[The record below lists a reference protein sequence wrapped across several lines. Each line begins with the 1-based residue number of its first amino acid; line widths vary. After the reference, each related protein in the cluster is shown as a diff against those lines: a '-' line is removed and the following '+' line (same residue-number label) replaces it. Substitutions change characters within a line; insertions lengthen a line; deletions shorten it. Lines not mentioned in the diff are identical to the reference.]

1 MEASKQ
7 FCPNLACSTRG
18 KTGEGNIRIHC
29 RKRERYRCRTCS
41 QTFSARRGTMLE
53 GLRKPMELVVI
64 VVTLLAYGCP
74 IQAIVHAYGLDERTV
89 ASWRDRAGTHCH
101 TIHHAI
107 VETGKLDLV
116 HVQADEIRVKGRSLI
131 AWMGLAMMVST
142 RLWIAGIVS
151 PTRDRSLADQM
162 FHQVRACSQTMSAL
176 LISTDGWAAY
186 PGSIKRAFREKV
198 KKVAGRGRACLEVWP
213 DLCIATVIK
222 RAEKKRVVEVTRKMT
237 LGALEHAEQLLHA
250 SHGGTVLNT
259 AFIERLN
266 GTMRQRLAALTTPSR
281 MLCKDTESISKS
293 SSMSPG
299 LEMLSGESKRRG
311 TVSSCFTENPIFAGC
326 LSFSA
331 NRIGGHSPTSSMPSN
346 HLTALAM
353 MDLAGLAD
361 LVEVCSRMLDLDG
374 NHVAER
380 GCMALILHSKL
391 PHDGVI
397 PTIGHIA

>member
-1 MEASKQ
+1 
-7 FCPNLACSTRG
+7 
-18 KTGEGNIRIHC
+18 
-29 RKRERYRCRTCS
+29 
-41 QTFSARRGTMLE
+41 
-53 GLRKPMELVVI
+53 
-64 VVTLLAYGCP
+64 
-74 IQAIVHAYGLDERTV
+74 
-89 ASWRDRAGTHCH
+89 
-101 TIHHAI
+101 
-107 VETGKLDLV
+107 
-116 HVQADEIRVKGRSLI
+116 
-131 AWMGLAMMVST
+131 
-142 RLWIAGIVS
+142 
-151 PTRDRSLADQM
+151 
-162 FHQVRACSQTMSAL
+162 
-176 LISTDGWAAY
+176 
-186 PGSIKRAFREKV
+186 
-198 KKVAGRGRACLEVWP
+198 
-213 DLCIATVIK
+213 
-222 RAEKKRVVEVTRKMT
+222 
-237 LGALEHAEQLLHA
+237 
-250 SHGGTVLNT
+250 
-259 AFIERLN
+259 
-266 GTMRQRLAALTTPSR
+266 

-380 GCMALILHSKL
+380 GCMALILRSKL